1 MGVAFLKSRPGLATV
16 LGRAAVIQALKGVR
30 LDPERFVAWKV
41 LLGGGSIFEA
51 LVATVLTQNTSDA
64 NAGKALE
71 ALRREVGGITPRS
84 ILSLGEERLASII
97 RPAGMHRRRARQLME
112 LAEAAVGVD
121 LEGVRGMSVGEAR
134 RFLMSMPGVGPKTA
148 DVILVNLGKPAF
160 PVDTHILRISRRLGL
175 ASTYDAAS
183 KAWMGIFKEDEYLW
197 GHLSLIE
204 FGRRVCRARNPKC
217 GECGL
222 RSYCNYYKERVAF

>member
-1 MGVAFLKSRPGLATV
+1 MAV
-16 LGRAAVIQALKGVR
+16 LDREAVIRALKDLR

-71 ALRREVGGITPRS
+71 ALRRRVGQVTPEG
-84 ILSLGEERLASII
+84 ILSLGEEELASII
-97 RPAGMHRRRARQLME
+97 RPAGMHRRRARQLIE
-112 LAEAAVGVD
+112 LARAAASVD
-121 LEGVRGMSVGEAR
+121 LEGVRGMDVEEAR

-160 PVDTHILRISRRLGL
+160 PVDTHILRISKRLGL

-183 KAWMGIFKEDEYLW
+183 KAWMSVFRKDEYLW

-222 RSYCNYYKERVAF
+222 RDHCNYYKERVAL